1 MRTKGRLRP
10 MEAFGTR
17 KGTRAMTETVYE
29 KKIPQ
34 GQQANLL
41 FRLPKNR
48 KQVGQPGE
56 SEVEIFVE
64 DYAWVFGKRLAERDY
79 TGCIAGV
86 LLGEAVQLETGKK
99 LIIRGIMEAEGAY
112 QNDNVAFTEEIWAS
126 VYRDISTYFPTQEI
140 IGWYLGGPGFLL
152 EAEEKLKKVQI
163 DHFGGTD
170 KVLLKMDSIEREE
183 TFFGYRDGRMEEF
196 PGYYIYYERNE
207 EMQSYMMS
215 RGVLPSKMEEE
226 ELPTGMRKQKEG
238 KEPALREPVYR
249 GRSSLYR
256 LIYASGGMLACIA
269 LLVIAGLAM
278 QLKERNKLRD
288 LLNEKYE
295 DAVQTNSSTGISGTP
310 SDVPKPTEGTQQN
323 PEGTQTPDSSPVPTT
338 DLAQTLTPAP
348 TSSANASATPVPTPT
363 APVLATQREYIVQK
377 GDTLASICMR
387 NYGTVEILPEIM
399 QMNSLE
405 DRDKIYVGQ
414 VLYLPE

>member
-1 MRTKGRLRP
+1 

-17 KGTRAMTETVYE
+17 KGTGTMTETVYE
-29 KKIPQ
+29 KKMPQ
-34 GQQANLL
+34 EQQTNLL

-79 TGCIAGV
+79 TGCVAGV
-86 LLGEAVQLETGKK
+86 LLGEAIQLESGKK
-99 LIIRGIMEAEGAY
+99 LMIRGIMEAVGAY
-112 QNDNVAFTEEIWAS
+112 QNDNVTFTEEIWAS

-183 TFFGYRDGRMEEF
+183 TFFAYRDGRMEAF
-196 PGYYIYYERNE
+196 PGYYIYYERND

-215 RGVLPSKMEEE
+215 RGVLPSKTEEE
-226 ELPTGMRKQKEG
+226 ELPAVLRKQKEA
-238 KEPALREPVYR
+238 KEPAVREPAYR

-288 LLNEKYE
+288 LLNGQQYE
-295 DAVQTNSSTGISGTP
+295 DAVQTNGSTGISGTP
-310 SDVPKPTEGTQQN
+310 SGIPKPTEGTAKN
-323 PEGTQTPDSSPVPTT
+323 PAITQALGSSPVPTI
-338 DLAQTLTPAP
+338 DSAQNL
-348 TSSANASATPVPTPT
+348 TPVPTPSAKVSAT
-363 APVLATQREYIVQK
+363 PAPTPTVPVMAAQREYIVQK
-377 GDTLASICMR
+377 GDTLASICMK
-387 NYGTVEILPEIM
+387 NYGNVEILPEIM
-399 QMNSLE
+399 QMNGLE

>member
-1 MRTKGRLRP
+1 
-10 MEAFGTR
+10 
-17 KGTRAMTETVYE
+17 MTETVYE
-29 KKIPQ
+29 KKTPQ

-64 DYAWVFGKRLAERDY
+64 DYAWIFGKRLAERDY
-79 TGCIAGV
+79 TSCVAGV
-86 LLGEAVQLETGKK
+86 LLGETVQMETGKK
-99 LIIRGIMEAEGAY
+99 LMIRGIMEAEGAY
-112 QNDNVAFTEEIWAS
+112 KNDNVAFTEEIWAS

-183 TFFGYRDGRMEEF
+183 TFFVYRDGRMEAF
-196 PGYYIYYERNE
+196 PGYYIYYEKND
-207 EMQSYMMS
+207 EMQSYMMGK
-215 RGVLPSKMEEE
+215 GVLPSKTEEE
-226 ELPTGMRKQKEG
+226 ELPAGMRKQKEG
-238 KEPALREPVYR
+238 NEPAARIPAYR

-278 QLKERNKLRD
+278 QLRERNKLRD

-310 SDVPKPTEGTQQN
+310 SADGSSFPKPTGGTQQN
-323 PEGTQTPDSSPVPTT
+323 PAGTQTPDSTPVPTT
-338 DLAQTLTPAP
+338 DLAQVLTPVP
-348 TSSANASATPVPTPT
+348 TSSADASATPVPSPT
-363 APVLATQREYIVQK
+363 VPVLATQREYIVQK
-377 GDTLASICMR
+377 GDTLASICMK
-387 NYGTVEILPEIM
+387 NYGNVEILPEIM
-399 QMNSLE
+399 RLNGLE

-414 VLYLPE
+414 VLCLPE

>member
-1 MRTKGRLRP
+1 
-10 MEAFGTR
+10 
-17 KGTRAMTETVYE
+17 MTETVYE
-29 KKIPQ
+29 KKTPQ
-34 GQQANLL
+34 GQQVNLL

-64 DYAWVFGKRLAERDY
+64 DYAWIFGKRLAERDY
-79 TGCIAGV
+79 TSCVAGV
-86 LLGEAVQLETGKK
+86 LLGETVQMETGKK
-99 LIIRGIMEAEGAY
+99 LMIRGIMEAEGAY
-112 QNDNVAFTEEIWAS
+112 KNDNVAFTEEIWAS
-126 VYRDISTYFPTQEI
+126 VYRDISMYFPTQEI

-183 TFFGYRDGRMEEF
+183 TFFVYRDGRMEAF
-196 PGYYIYYERNE
+196 PGYYIYYEKND
-207 EMQSYMMS
+207 EMQSYMMGK
-215 RGVLPSKMEEE
+215 GVLPSKTEEE
-226 ELPTGMRKQKEG
+226 ELPAGMRKQKEG
-238 KEPALREPVYR
+238 NEPAARIPAYR

-278 QLKERNKLRD
+278 QLRERNKLRD

-310 SDVPKPTEGTQQN
+310 SADGSSFPKPTGGTQQN
-323 PEGTQTPDSSPVPTT
+323 PAGTQTPDSTPAPTT
-338 DLAQTLTPAP
+338 DLAQVLTPVP
-348 TSSANASATPVPTPT
+348 TSSVDASATPVPSPT
-363 APVLATQREYIVQK
+363 VPVLATQREYIVQK
-377 GDTLASICMR
+377 GDTLASICMK
-387 NYGTVEILPEIM
+387 NYGNVEILPEIM
-399 QMNSLE
+399 RLNGLE

-414 VLYLPE
+414 VLCLPE